1 VNRGGSFNNAAS
13 NARSANRNNN
23 TPENRDNNLGLRP
36 SKATHRPIAPALPP
50 RCTSCCPV
58 LRPVPS
64 ALWRLRP
71 NPRRGVCPTNVKE
84 HGAIP
89 SRPVAWMRETLAQI
103 AGWRLRKHRYGF
115 PLEQKL
121 FDLYVRATGQLD
133 PGAKD
138 YVPAVDA

>member
-64 ALWRLRP
+64 
-71 NPRRGVCPTNVKE
+71 
-84 HGAIP
+84 
-89 SRPVAWMRETLAQI
+89 ETS
-103 AGWRLRKHRYGF
+103 
-115 PLEQKL
+115 
-121 FDLYVRATGQLD
+121 
-133 PGAKD
+133 
-138 YVPAVDA
+138 PAAEYRQ